1 MGEMDDATEGKIS
14 QVAMSLGGS
23 EGICPGA
30 PVQGLLFSQ
39 NPLPPKPMLVYH
51 CLSWLLM
58 YYLLKGFTNNA
69 EFQLIS
75 YGTIRDQGKRP

>member
-30 PVQGLLFSQ
+30 LVQGLLFSQ

-51 CLSWLLM
+51 CLSWLFI